1 MKLKT
6 TLLKSGLPRRLLS
19 TALAAAMMTG
29 LLPTFTFASGTTS
42 TGSVVYNRRKPEVGI
57 LNAYTGTSTALYKEI
72 RNAANSYSYWPDRYD
87 AFPALFHT
95 VGTINS
101 GSFEWDSSISASY
114 AVSTLRELSK
124 V

>member
-1 MKLKT
+1 MKFKT
-6 TLLKSGLPRRLLS
+6 TLLKSNLTRRLLS
-19 TALAAAMMTG
+19 AVLAAALVIG
-29 LLPTFTFASGTTS
+29 LLPTFTFSAGAAGTVT
-42 TGSVVYNRRKPEVGI
+42 YNRKKPEVGI

-72 RNAANSYSYWPDRYD
+72 RNAANSYSYEPDSYD

-114 AVSTLRELSK
+114 G
-124 V
+124 